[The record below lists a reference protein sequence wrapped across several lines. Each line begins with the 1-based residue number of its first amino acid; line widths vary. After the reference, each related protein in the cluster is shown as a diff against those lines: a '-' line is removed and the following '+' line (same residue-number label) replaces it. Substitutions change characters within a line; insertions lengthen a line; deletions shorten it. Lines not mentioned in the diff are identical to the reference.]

1 MTDERNWKTRLIGAA
16 TALMGLCVSL
26 GLGLVYGFE
35 RLEKVV
41 VKSRA
46 WRTGLRLL
54 GYGLRVGVVG
64 GLVGGAV
71 FGLYRWGLHRVPPGA
86 IGVSE
91 ARWGVGLTQ
100 EDHSTG
106 LYFAPGNRWHH
117 LDGRTHEVRF
127 AWPSEGGTQAIL
139 SVVTRDGE
147 TLQVAAGVLYHIQEG
162 SGWELVRAGLKSDY
176 HSRAVAIA
184 RRVLLEEFQ
193 GLQSEDWFEPEAR
206 AAVAR
211 TALAKLGAEL
221 GRSFLEAEEVL
232 ISGVFFQPGFESK
245 RLERQLDSQGRRT
258 AEALVR
264 RRAAELGLAQVEAE
278 RDTAESRLMEG
289 WQARQQELRLQS
301 DGRVAVLSLASE
313 RQIAELKAAADDEY
327 ARALLAGEQ
336 ALAAVH
342 DLHEILKAQVLGGEG
357 GRTYLAR
364 EAARKLTVGKVVLD
378 SSDDRVPSLLDMD
391 GFARFLLGD

>member
-1 MTDERNWKTRLIGAA
+1 MTDERNWKTRLVGGA
-16 TALMGLCVSL
+16 TALIGLCVSL

-64 GLVGGAV
+64 GLVGGAA
-71 FGLYRWGLHRVPPGA
+71 FGIYRWGVHRVPPGS

-91 ARWGVGLTQ
+91 ASWGVGLNP

-106 LYFAPGNRWHH
+106 LYFAPGSRWHH

-139 SVVTRDGE
+139 SLVTRDGE
-147 TLQVAAGVLYHIQEG
+147 TLQVAAGVLYHIQED

-211 TALAKLGAEL
+211 TALVKLGAEL

-232 ISGVFFQPGFESK
+232 ISGVYFQPGFESK

-258 AEALVR
+258 AEALAR
-264 RRAAELGLAQVEAE
+264 RRAAELNLAQVEAQ
-278 RDTAESRLMEG
+278 RDTAESRLMEE
-289 WQARQQELRLQS
+289 WKARQQEMRLKDDS
-301 DGRVAVLSLASE
+301 EAVALTLVSQ
-313 RQIAELKAAADDEY
+313 RQIAELKAAADDDY

-342 DLHEILKAQVLGGEG
+342 DLHDTLQAEVLGGAG

-364 EAARKLTVGKVVLD
+364 EAARKLTVGKVVID
-378 SSDDRVPSLLDMD
+378 SNDERVPSLLDMD
-391 GFARFLLGD
+391 SFARFLLGD

>member
-1 MTDERNWKTRLIGAA
+1 MTDERNWKTRLVGAA
-16 TALMGLCVSL
+16 TALIGMCVSL

-35 RLEKVV
+35 RLEKAVV
-41 VKSRA
+41 RSRA
-46 WRTGLRLL
+46 WRAGLRML
-54 GYGLRVGVVG
+54 GYSLRVGLVG
-64 GLVGGAV
+64 SLVGGAA
-71 FGLYRWGLHRVPPGA
+71 FGVYRLGVHRVPPGS
-86 IGVSE
+86 IGVSQV
-91 ARWGVGLTQ
+91 RWGTGIEP
-100 EDHSTG
+100 EDHTTG

-127 AWPSEGGTQAIL
+127 AWPSEGGTQAVL
-139 SVVTRDGE
+139 SLVTPDGE
-147 TLQVAAGVLYHIQEG
+147 TLQVAAGVLYHIQED
-162 SGWELVRAGLKSDY
+162 SAWELVRAGLKSDY

-193 GLQSEDWFEPEAR
+193 TLQSEDWFEPEAR

-232 ISGVFFQPGFESK
+232 ISGVYFQPGFETK

-258 AEALVR
+258 ADALVR
-264 RRAAELGLAQVEAE
+264 RRAAELNLAEVQAE
-278 RDTAESRLMEG
+278 RDTAESRVMES
-289 WQARQQELRLQS
+289 WKVRQQALRLVG
-301 DGRVAVLSLASE
+301 DADVATLTLANG
-313 RQIAELKAAADDEY
+313 RQIAELKAAADDDY

-342 DLHEILKAQVLGGEG
+342 DLHDTLEAQVLGGEG

-378 SSDDRVPSLLDMD
+378 SSDERVPSLLDMD
-391 GFARFLLGD
+391 SFARFLLGD